1 MLTPLIRVL
10 KFSIQDM
17 LRNASLATMTV
28 VVLSLLLISV
38 NTVLGIRFL
47 TQQAVVSVKDKIDL
61 SIYLKPSVRP
71 ETIAA
76 LEDRIKTI
84 PEVKGTRTVSREE
97 ALESFK
103 NAYASQPEIIAALAE
118 VGENPLGPALVVK
131 TDDPK
136 DYQKV
141 ITILDEPQFA
151 DTIEDKTFADTQ
163 LTIEKIDVVSNRV
176 EQFVWAISF
185 IFGLVAIIIVYTT
198 IRVAIYTERVEIAVK
213 KLVGASNWFIRGPYL
228 VEAIILSTIS
238 LGISLIAVSAATQT
252 LDPYF
257 SPLLSQNNILTNYLF
272 TNILMLAGFEY
283 LAVLILTLGTS
294 AIAMRQY
301 LKT

>member
-10 KFSIQDM
+10 KFSVQDM
-17 LRNASLATMTV
+17 IRNASLATMTV

-61 SIYLKPSVRP
+61 SIYLKPTVRP
-71 ETIAA
+71 ETVAA
-76 LEDRIKTI
+76 LENKIKTV
-84 PEVKGTRTVSREE
+84 PEVKAIRTVSREE

-103 NAYASQPEIIAALAE
+103 TAYSSQPEIIAALSE

-141 ITILDEPQFA
+141 ITILNEPQFS
-151 DTIEDKTFADTQ
+151 DVVEDKSFADTQ
-163 LTIEKIDVVSNRV
+163 LTIEKIGIISNRI

-185 IFGLVAIIIVYTT
+185 VFGLVAIIIVYTT

-228 VEAIILSTIS
+228 VEAIILSTLS
-238 LGISLIAVSAATQT
+238 LGISLIIVSAAVQA

-257 SPLLSQNNILTNYLF
+257 SPLLSQNNVLTNYLS

-283 LAVLILTLGTS
+283 LAVLILSLGTS
-294 AIAMRQY
+294 AFAMRQY